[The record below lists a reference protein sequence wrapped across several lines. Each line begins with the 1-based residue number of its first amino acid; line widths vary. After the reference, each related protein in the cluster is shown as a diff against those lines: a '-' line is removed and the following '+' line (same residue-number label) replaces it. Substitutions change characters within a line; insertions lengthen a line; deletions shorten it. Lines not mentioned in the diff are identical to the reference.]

1 MKSIEVPETK
11 AASFECEVS
20 HFNVPSMWL
29 KNGVEIEMSEKFKIV
44 VQGKLHQLII
54 MNTSTEDAA
63 EYTFVCGN
71 DQVSATL
78 TVTRKSIYGCMCLCL
93 CVYVRIWVGGVYID
107 TCTYLNT

>member
-11 AASFECEVS
+11 TASFECEVS

-78 TVTRKSIYGCMCLCL
+78 KVTRKLKKKKRHIQYIRCYSICYSFLS
-93 CVYVRIWVGGVYID
+93 
-107 TCTYLNT
+107 